1 MDNIEWIYM
10 LSVYTVINPEHQER
24 TGIVLQFQ
32 LMIVT
37 CNCISEVTWQ
47 PQNENGNIIMP
58 FKKLMY
64 MIL

>member
-1 MDNIEWIYM
+1 M
-10 LSVYTVINPEHQER
+10 LLVYTVINPTHQER

-32 LMIVT
+32 LIIVT

-47 PQNENGNIIMP
+47 PQNGNIIMP

-64 MIL
+64 VIL